1 MSYEEKNITV
11 ALFSHLLIGGYYL
24 VNLWQ
29 MYYGEGLNAAKVF
42 SLWAIVIVT
51 TILVSIVGNILT
63 NILLAI
69 VQAVKTKT
77 CEEERFIADERD
89 KLIELRGT
97 KHAYIV
103 FSIGVFLAMLTF
115 VFGQPP
121 LVMFSLIIL
130 SGIAAEIIGDVA
142 RLYFYRRGF

>member
-11 ALFSHLLIGGYYL
+11 SLISHLLIGGYYL

-29 MYYGEGLNAAKVF
+29 MYYAEGLNAARVF

-51 TILVSIVGNILT
+51 TILVTIVGGILT

-69 VQAVKTKT
+69 VQAIKTKT
-77 CEEERFIADERD
+77 CEDERFIADERD

-97 KHAYIV
+97 KYAYIT
-103 FSIGVFLAMLTF
+103 FSIGVLLAMLTF

-121 LVMFSLIIL
+121 W
-130 SGIAAEIIGDVA
+130 
-142 RLYFYRRGF
+142 